1 MYPARRAEEGQCP
14 APATINAQL
23 WMILVYNSLALRRQC
38 IFGDVHARIVFTAI
52 PRLGVRS
59 SNLLGCVTFGTELG
73 TPKPAVFALD
83 AATSVRK
90 STLLAPMMRTSF
102 VSTSDLRHDGS
113 DLAHGKPRSL
123 GSKGAGPLEDGQGR
137 KPAEPVA
144 QSASL
149 DGPPAVRQ
157 QARFQAIMA
166 SPGDEVQ
173 ESTMMQRLAQ
183 NRRLQARNALRCKLL
198 ILLRSSAA
206 RPRRRLRL
214 LSCNPSVGCL
224 RRVNRALSF
233 AKMRSDKT
241 ARSIKAALGFRLIAA
256 LVRTF
261 GNWMAQ
267 YVRQIDRSQAAIA
280 ATAVLIVCRSNTGDK
295 RMGFSVRR
303 RQCPVSWI
311 ADNQADM
318 AISTRMTQWGHCVL
332 GWPRLSFA

>member
-1 MYPARRAEEGQCP
+1 MPQ
-14 APATINAQL
+14 APQKQ
-23 WMILVYNSLALRRQC
+23 M
-38 IFGDVHARIVFTAI
+38 
-52 PRLGVRS
+52 PVRS
-59 SNLLGCVTFGTELG
+59 VGPLTIRGAVSAGLRALSSIWTASNSAASMIGGAVTST
-73 TPKPAVFALD
+73 
-83 AATSVRK
+83 TSA
-90 STLLAPMMRTSF
+90 S
-102 VSTSDLRHDGS
+102 G
-113 DLAHGKPRSL
+113 DLAHGKPQSL

-144 QSASL
+144 HSASL

-183 NRRLQARNALRCKLL
+183 NRRLQARNAPRCKYFFALPPSDRTAGCGFYL
-198 ILLRSSAA
+198 AIRRSAA
-206 RPRRRLRL
+206 CAASIVRCPSQKCDLIKPREASRQH
-214 LSCNPSVGCL
+214 
-224 RRVNRALSF
+224 F
-233 AKMRSDKT
+233 
-241 ARSIKAALGFRLIAA
+241 GFRLIAA

-261 GNWMAQ
+261 GNWIAQ

-318 AISTRMTQWGHCVL
+318 AISTRMTQWRHCVL
-332 GWPRLSFA
+332 GWPRLSIA